1 MTPVFCCFSV
11 QRKKPT
17 HQWLWWC
24 RYNTYGSI
32 IWSWKPKP
40 AKLTGKTC
48 AGGEGR
54 CILFVWW
61 HLFFFY
67 HSNNKKTKKTTKT
80 DCVVVGSYFEIWVW
94 NASILVRVL
103 VISSNTF
110 SCYTRT
116 KILNPTFTR
125 EINNTPDPTEYQQLL
140 TCTATPKLLP
150 SSILGT
156 WSCTHIDTCHKNW
169 NLYISV

>member
-1 MTPVFCCFSV
+1 MRVERVDASCLCDGI
-11 QRKKPT
+11 
-17 HQWLWWC
+17 C
-24 RYNTYGSI
+24 
-32 IWSWKPKP
+32 
-40 AKLTGKTC
+40 
-48 AGGEGR
+48 
-54 CILFVWW
+54 
-61 HLFFFY
+61 FFFFIIQIII
-67 HSNNKKTKKTTKT
+67 KKKKT